1 MQSRSIKKY
10 VGTSPYVPR
19 KCKETR
25 KAEQSEQGLQEG
37 EAERMERALLFNLNK
52 SFKKPPEGQQEQ

>member
-1 MQSRSIKKY
+1 MCSRN
-10 VGTSPYVPR
+10 
-19 KCKETR
+19 CNETR

-37 EAERMERALLFNLNK
+37 EAERMERTLLFNLND